1 MPGGGTRDPVH
12 PGRVGDRP
20 LSHRPCHRPRR
31 RLPHAALSWSSLAIC
46 AIFPI
51 DLVTLAG
58 ADYGSGSSRDW
69 AARGTLLL
77 GVIAVLA
84 ISFERIHRANL
95 IGMAYFPC
103 SSCRGPRRAW
113 A

>member
-1 MPGGGTRDPVH
+1 LVIDHSVIALVI
-12 PGRVGDRP
+12 GRADAF
-20 LSHRPCHRPRR
+20 
-31 RLPHAALSWSSLAIC
+31 PHAALSWSSLAIC